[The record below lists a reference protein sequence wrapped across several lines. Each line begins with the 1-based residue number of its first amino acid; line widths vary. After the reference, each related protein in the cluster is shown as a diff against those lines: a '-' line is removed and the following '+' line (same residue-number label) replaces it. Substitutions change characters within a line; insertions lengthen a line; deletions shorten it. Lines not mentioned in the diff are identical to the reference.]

1 MPLLATKLSVPP
13 VRPEL
18 VARPRLVDLLNS
30 EIWRKLTLISAPAGF
45 GKTTLLSAW
54 RASARGSEM
63 PVAWVSLD
71 AGDNDLARFWNY
83 SIAALQ
89 ALSPSAVDLANAVY
103 FPDMPSVEAFLTVLI
118 NSIATF
124 TSDVVLVLDDY
135 HAITLQPIHDSLA
148 FFLEHLPRHMHLVIS
163 SRNDPPLPLVRL
175 RAEGQLTELRAAD
188 LRFTLDECHVHE

>member
-1 MPLLATKLSVPP
+1 
-13 VRPEL
+13 
-18 VARPRLVDLLNS
+18 
-30 EIWRKLTLISAPAGF
+30 
-45 GKTTLLSAW
+45 
-54 RASARGSEM
+54 M

-148 FFLEHLPRHMHLVIS
+148 FFLEHLPRHMHLLILTLHA
-163 SRNDPPLPLVRL
+163 PPLPLVRL
-175 RAEGQLTELRAAD
+175 HAA
-188 LRFTLDECHVHE
+188 R